1 MRVDFAHDA
10 AGISDG
16 DNIGGN
22 VFCHDTACSRS
33 SGRIGCP
40 AVAIVTF
47 LLTYQLFFGLRTVSS
62 DCNRT
67 AYPDKRPVMTFAEAT
82 AA

>member
-47 LLTYQLFFGLRTVSS
+47 LLTYQFFLGFGQFRQIVIAQHILIN
-62 DCNRT
+62 DLL
-67 AYPDKRPVMTFAEAT
+67 
-82 AA
+82 